1 MQTKLKRLTR
11 MVGTDPGFY
20 VLALHAFVEHYIRDI
35 AHASAAERFPDV
47 VWEYRNYLM
56 EEAAGDFVQGLNCLT
71 AFARQHKFTNAVR
84 HSFGELDGEEAVAAT
99 HLFVAFCTM
108 VGIHTLPPVR
118 TLEHTLSVWN
128 ERTSVAEQSRVL
140 HSMQD
145 QLSRL
150 TDKNSE
156 LLSQLQEYES
166 RQAELAALESRIE
179 QYSLELQQTQG
190 RVRAKDEKVD
200 HLRHERAELREER
213 RRLLR
218 QMTRYQELERYIQ
231 NLGRV
236 SVYTRTR
243 LDYEHTL
250 MRLTPEQEEAVSTID
265 ELTDTLIRGS
275 AGTGKSLILIEG
287 LRRMLQVGQFD
298 FAQEE
303 RERAVLLT
311 FTRTLAKYEDYVAQ
325 VLSMDSVRSLV
336 RTVDTFI
343 LERLQRI
350 NPAYHFDFNAV
361 RDAVTELNTT
371 EFFSDAE
378 LTTEIE
384 DFLFGNFVTREEYLD
399 QMTGRT
405 GMRRRLA
412 KSQREV
418 VWEVRGEIV
427 TRMRERGAF
436 SRNFARLVI
445 LEHLDQADAG
455 TAGRLADVRTIFLDE
470 TQDLTA
476 GDLKTLKAL
485 VSGGLVMAGDTA
497 QTIYGAASPFSRAGI
512 KIAGRTRVLRTN
524 FRNTRQVQEAADRFA
539 APRGVPD
546 PPPLFAFREGPPPEL
561 YTATDPTVLTS
572 TLIRKLTLFIGP
584 LEYEPDT
591 VCILAPHNAEL
602 DHLST
607 ALVDA
612 GIPGAVITGKEFS
625 FASRGQVRISTL
637 HSSKGLDFPVVL
649 IYLPY
654 LRRREQYDEETTERL
669 LRNLIYVGL
678 TRAME
683 NLNVFVCP
691 GEDPIL
697 NDVCA
702 ALT

>member
-1 MQTKLKRLTR
+1 MQTKLERLTR
-11 MVGTDPGFY
+11 LVGTDPGFY

-35 AHASAAERFPDV
+35 ACASAAERFPDV
-47 VWEYRNYLM
+47 VWEYRSHLI
-56 EEAAGDFVQGLNCLT
+56 EQAGGGFVEGLNCLT

-84 HSFGELDGEEAVAAT
+84 HAFGELDSEEAVAAT

-128 ERTSVAEQSRVL
+128 QRTSVAEQSRVL
-140 HSMQD
+140 HGIQE

-150 TDKNSE
+150 KDRNTE
-156 LLSQLQEYES
+156 ILSQLQEYES
-166 RQAELAALESRIE
+166 RQAELATLESRIE
-179 QYSLELQQTQG
+179 QYSFELQQVHR
-190 RVRAKDEKVD
+190 RVKAKDQKVD
-200 HLRHERAELREER
+200 RLRHERAELRGER
-213 RRLLR
+213 NRLLR
-218 QMTRYQELERYIQ
+218 MMTQYQELERYIQ

-250 MRLTPEQEEAVSTID
+250 MRLTPEQEEAVAAIED
-265 ELTDTLIRGS
+265 KTDILVRGS

-287 LRRMLQVGQFD
+287 LKRTLQVGQFG
-298 FAQEE
+298 FAEKE

-311 FTRTLAKYEDYVAQ
+311 FTRTLAKYEDYVSQ
-325 VLSMDSVRSLV
+325 ILGMDSVRSLV

-350 NPAYHFDFNAV
+350 DPAYHFDFNAV
-361 RDAVTELNTT
+361 GDAVTELNSTD
-371 EFFSDAE
+371 FFSNAE
-378 LTTEIE
+378 LTAEIE
-384 DFLFGNFVTREEYLD
+384 NYLFGNFVTREEYLG
-399 QMTGRT
+399 QMIART

-418 VWEVRGEIV
+418 VWDIREQIV
-427 TRMRERGAF
+427 ARMRERGAF

-445 LEHLDQADAG
+445 LEHLAQADAG
-455 TAGRLADVRTIFLDE
+455 TAAQPADVRTIFLDE

-476 GDLKTLKAL
+476 GDLKTLKTL
-485 VSGGLVMAGDTA
+485 ISGGLVMAADTA
-497 QTIYGAASPFSRAGI
+497 QTIYGVASPFSRAGI
-512 KIAGRTRVLRTN
+512 QIAGRTRLLRTN
-524 FRNTRQVQEAADRFA
+524 FRNTRQVQEVADRFA
-539 APRGVPD
+539 ARGAEAQ
-546 PPPLFAFREGPPPEL
+546 PLFAFREGPPPEL
-561 YTATDPTVLTS
+561 YTAASPVALTS
-572 TLIRKLTLFIGP
+572 ILIRKLNLFLGS
-584 LEYEPDT
+584 LEYEPET
-591 VCILAPHNAEL
+591 VCILAPHN
-602 DHLST
+602 D
-607 ALVDA
+607 ALLHVSDVLEES
-612 GIPGAVITGKEFS
+612 GIPASVITDKEFS

-654 LRRREQYDEETTERL
+654 LRRREQYDQETTERL

-691 GEDPIL
+691 GQDPIL
-697 NDVCA
+697 NDLCT
-702 ALT
+702 ALG